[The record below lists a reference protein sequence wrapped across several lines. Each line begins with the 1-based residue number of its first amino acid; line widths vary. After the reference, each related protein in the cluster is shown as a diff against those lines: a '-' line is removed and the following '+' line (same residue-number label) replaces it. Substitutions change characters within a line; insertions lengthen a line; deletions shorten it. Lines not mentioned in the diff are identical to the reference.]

1 MADKPTLK
9 IGHLLI
15 TDHLVLGATKV
26 KLAKGAETFEHCQIQ
41 TIAMTGWNSIGEALE
56 GGEIDVA
63 FILAPYAMEMFHSG
77 NPIKLVLFAHKDG
90 SIIVANKRANIKTI
104 ADFKGKT
111 ILIPYHQSVH
121 HMLIDKLL
129 TENGL
134 ETGVGKDVVFETVA
148 PSQIPQA
155 IEWDE
160 DGDIGGY
167 IVAEPW
173 GSQVIN
179 AGLGEQIAL
188 SSEIW
193 PNHPCCVVVARE
205 EIVQKYPEAVQ
216 ELTTSLVKSGKLLEE
231 KKDTA
236 IKIGASFLNQ
246 DIEVM
251 KMVLDAPVQKVS
263 TRNLLPVL
271 DELETMQDYLTSKVS
286 AMSGKIDLEKFV
298 DMQFA
303 KNAGAE

>member
-1 MADKPTLK
+1 MAEKPTLK
-9 IGHLLI
+9 IGHLRI
-15 TDHLVLGATKV
+15 TDHLILGATKA
-26 KLAKGAETFEHCQIQ
+26 KLLKGAETFQYSNIE
-41 TIAMTGWNSIGEALE
+41 TIAMTGWNSIGEAIQE
-56 GGEIDVA
+56 GEIDIA

-77 NPIKLVLFAHKDG
+77 QAIKLILFAHRDG
-90 SIIVANKRANIKTI
+90 SIIVANKRASIGGI
-104 ADFKGKT
+104 QDFKGKT

-148 PSQIPQA
+148 PSQIPQM

-173 GSQVIN
+173 GSQVIK
-179 AGLGEQIAL
+179 AGLGEQISL
-188 SSEIW
+188 SKDIW

-205 EIVQKYPEAVQ
+205 EVIEKHPDAIH
-216 ELTTSLVKSGKLLEE
+216 ELTESLVKSGTLLED
-231 KKDTA
+231 KKETA

-246 DIEVM
+246 DMEVM
-251 KMVLDAPVQKVS
+251 KMVLDTGEQKLT

-271 DELETMQDYLTSKVS
+271 DELETMQDYLTGKVS

-298 DMQFA
+298 TLDFA
-303 KNAGAE
+303 ENAGAK